1 VLRPKGLIF
10 CSSDLNVPNNI
21 RFSILN
27 GILKRSI
34 MTELVLLLTML
45 ESGLKLTV
53 TWPLL
58 PLLSWKFIPE
68 TLIPSTKLIPAAPK
82 AEDPLNSKEG
92 LIGFGRRMNNR
103 HTNEVKSP
111 QKIMITFSVL

>member
-1 VLRPKGLIF
+1 MPFPNGSIVVLRPKGLIF

-21 RFSILN
+21 RFSVLN

-34 MTELVLLLTML
+34 MTELVLLSTKL

-68 TLIPSTKLIPAAPK
+68 TLIP
-82 AEDPLNSKEG
+82 
-92 LIGFGRRMNNR
+92 
-103 HTNEVKSP
+103 
-111 QKIMITFSVL
+111 